1 MKPKKDNDAKKAKK
15 KKMQANAFMSLWTN
29 IRPLDRQTLTIIYS
43 KFLVRN
49 ASSSLALGHITA

>member
-1 MKPKKDNDAKKAKK
+1 MKPKKDHDAKKAK

>member
-1 MKPKKDNDAKKAKK
+1 MPRKQK
-15 KKMQANAFMSLWTN
+15 KKMQANAFMSLWAN
-29 IRPLDRQTLTIIYS
+29 IRPLDGQTLAIIYS